1 VLHAGL
7 KATAEIR
14 LADFDVDL
22 TLPLGI
28 GKLAMGDQVKLDID
42 AQFLPH

>member
-1 VLHAGL
+1 
-7 KATAEIR
+7 AEIR
-14 LADFDVDL
+14 LAAFDVGN

-28 GKLAMGDQVKLDID
+28 GKLTMGDQVKLDID